1 MAESITAGAVS
12 LDLVI
17 KDTLDKQLD
26 GIKSRIESAL
36 SKVSE
41 TSANKAAAATDNAAK
56 AAEASVKKAENSI
69 GNMDF
74 SKITNSVSEV
84 ASSMKQVS
92 SDVKRMA
99 AFGYSY
105 LDGIYQYLEKITG
118 VKARIDPIKV
128 IEPEAVKNTEKVA
141 EETEEVV
148 GNTEQA
154 SKSTEKL
161 TQKTS
166 KLAAAAS
173 YVGRISK
180 RAFGAGF
187 KLPLWAG
194 GKAIDG
200 VRSKLKGVAE
210 SVNETTRPVSRLLK
224 TVKNSARRI
233 FLIAGVAAAFKG
245 LKSALGEAANSNK
258 QFSDSLESIKFNLAV
273 AFEPIISSVMPMLNT
288 LMSGVNKVT
297 QQIAAFTSALFGKT
311 YKQSAQAVAKS
322 KQAAAA
328 AKKAGKEAKTAS
340 KYLADFDEMR
350 VHQDSSD
357 SSSGGGTD
365 ETDYSKLADQDVKL
379 SSGLEKLINA
389 IKSGDLGSI
398 GKMIADKINSSVLGI
413 KWDKLR
419 EKVRKGAG
427 KLADGINGFTANLKW
442 KNLGESIGNG
452 ITTAFTFAYTFLK
465 STKWKE
471 IGTGFGNL
479 LNGIVEKTDFGL
491 VGKTLGAKFNALIGL
506 VFGFVSTFD
515 FAKAGLG
522 LSDLVNGWLGEVNWE
537 QLGDS
542 LGLSI
547 QGMIDFAFNFI
558 TNLNFKDAASN
569 LSTVLNRTITKID
582 FKKLGQTVSDL
593 FKGVWD
599 FIGTA
604 LDEID
609 WVGVGNSI
617 SEFINGIDWAGIL
630 TSMFSVIGNLI
641 KAMPELLYGVV
652 QNMSMES
659 AAGLFGFMFAPKLA
673 KSLLDKFS
681 GTGEASKTL
690 GEAAEKVGSKLTE
703 KASATGHSFGTT
715 FAAGAAAFFVG
726 WKIGSWL
733 YDTFQEQFDWWGE
746 QLGKVFAKGITEE
759 ANKAIERA
767 NKAVK
772 ETNSV
777 AKKYEKKGYKIDW
790 TNESTIRD
798 SVDKAR
804 IAESKKQKSS
814 GWVTSS
820 LDSGGGGSTGK
831 QTGSSGFD
839 ASQYMPKLASGGVV
853 KAPTLALVGDNS
865 DVKANPEVVAPLS
878 ELQKLTGTQDMVK
891 YLQQIIMLL
900 ETMQFAFDCEI
911 DGDKLL
917 KAVAKQNRKHK
928 QRTGVS
934 AI

>member
-118 VKARIDPIKV
+118 VKARIEPIKV
-128 IEPEAVKNTEKVA
+128 VEPEAVKNTEKVA

-224 TVKNSARRI
+224 TLKNSARRI
-233 FLIAGVAAAFKG
+233 FLIAGVAAALKG
-245 LKSALGEAANSNK
+245 LRSALSEAANSNQ

-273 AFEPIISSVMPMLNT
+273 AFEPIITSVMPMLNT

-379 SSGLEKLINA
+379 SSGLEKLKNA

-442 KNLGESIGNG
+442 KKLGESVGNG

-471 IGTGFGNL
+471 IGTGFGKL

-569 LSTVLNRTITKID
+569 LSTVLNRTINKID
-582 FKKLGQTVSDL
+582 FKKLGRTVSEA

-609 WVGVGNSI
+609 WENVGKSI
-617 SEFINGIDWAGIL
+617 GDFISGIKWGEIL
-630 TSMFSVIGNLI
+630 TSIFKAIGGVL
-641 KAMPELLYGVV
+641 KAMPSLLKGLVE
-652 QNMSMES
+652 SLDFES
-659 AAGLFGFMFAPKLA
+659 AAGLAAFIFAPKIA
-673 KSLLDKFS
+673 SSLLSKFKS
-681 GTGEASKTL
+681 DPNVTSTL
-690 GEAAEKVGSKLTE
+690 GESATTLANKIASGADLSSYSFTE
-703 KASATGHSFGTT
+703 K
-715 FAAGAAAFFVG
+715 FAAATTAFFVG

-759 ANKAIERA
+759 ANKAVERA

-804 IAESKKQKSS
+804 IAESKKQKSA
-814 GWVTSS
+814 GWGTS

-839 ASQYMPKLASGGVV
+839 ASQYMPRLASGGVV

>member
-1 MAESITAGAVS
+1 MDESITAGAVS

-74 SKITNSVSEV
+74 SKITKSVSEV

-118 VKARIDPIKV
+118 VKARIEPIKV
-128 IEPEAVKNTEKVA
+128 VEPEAVKNTEKVA

-200 VRSKLKGVAE
+200 VRSKLKSVA
-210 SVNETTRPVSRLLK
+210 SSISETTKPASRLFNTL
-224 TVKNSARRI
+224 KNSARRI
-233 FLIAGVAAAFKG
+233 FLVAGIAAAFKG
-245 LKSALGEAANSNK
+245 LKSALGEAASSN
-258 QFSDSLESIKFNLAV
+258 QEFADSLESIKFNLAV
-273 AFEPIISSVMPMLNT
+273 AFQPITTAVMPMLNT
-288 LMSGVNKVT
+288 LMSGIANVT
-297 QQIAAFTSALFGKT
+297 QKIAAFTSALFGKT
-311 YKQSAQAVAKS
+311 YQQSAKAVAKS

-357 SSSGGGTD
+357 SSSGGGSD

-379 SSGLEKLINA
+379 SSGLEKLKNA

-442 KNLGESIGNG
+442 KKLGESIGNG

-569 LSTVLNRTITKID
+569 LSTVLNRTIEKID
-582 FKKLGQTVSDL
+582 FEKLGQTVSDL
-593 FKGVWD
+593 FVGVWD

-609 WVGVGNSI
+609 WENVGKSI
-617 SEFINGIDWAGIL
+617 GDFISGIKWGEIL
-630 TSMFSVIGNLI
+630 TSIFKAIGGVL
-641 KAMPELLYGVV
+641 KAMPSLLKGLV
-652 QNMSMES
+652 ES
-659 AAGLFGFMFAPKLA
+659 LDFEGAAGLVGVLFAPKIA
-673 KSLLDKFS
+673 SSLLSKFKS
-681 GTGEASKTL
+681 DPNVTSTL
-690 GEAAEKVGSKLTE
+690 GESATTLANKIASGADLSSYSFTE
-703 KASATGHSFGTT
+703 K
-715 FAAGAAAFFVG
+715 FAAATTAFFVG

-759 ANKAIERA
+759 ANKAVERA

-772 ETNSV
+772 ETNSA

-804 IAESKKQKSS
+804 IAESKKQKSA
-814 GWVTSS
+814 GWGTSP
-820 LDSGGGGSTGK
+820 DSGGGGSTGK

-900 ETMQFAFDCEI
+900 ETMQFAFECEI